1 MAKFS
6 LDHLVS
12 WMLLLFFYQ
21 FHKKPNII
29 SQTTTEHYTCIDKF
43 HIIKWSMFII
53 KSIMSMLLM
62 FFFFLYLANLIISL
76 LLTESCCRFSLFF
89 WFSSFIMNFFFLV
102 VVSSFADMRN
112 CWLNNIISI
121 NRRRR
126 RRSDLRCDV
135 SLKTKPTCKDG

>member
-12 WMLLLFFYQ
+12 WMLLLLLFFYQ

-29 SQTTTEHYTCIDKF
+29 SQTTTTEHYTCIDEF

-89 WFSSFIMNFFFLV
+89 FLIQFIHNEFFLFSLLFPVLRTWEIVDWTTSFLSIGGGGV
-102 VVSSFADMRN
+102 V
-112 CWLNNIISI
+112 LIS
-121 NRRRR
+121 
-126 RRSDLRCDV
+126 DV
-135 SLKTKPTCKDG
+135 M

>member
-76 LLTESCCRFSLFF
+76 FSLNPVVGLVCFF
-89 WFSSFIMNFFFLV
+89 FFFLIQFIHNEFFLFSLLFPVLRTWEIVDWTTSFLSIGGGGV
-102 VVSSFADMRN
+102 V
-112 CWLNNIISI
+112 LIS
-121 NRRRR
+121 
-126 RRSDLRCDV
+126 DV
-135 SLKTKPTCKDG
+135 M